1 MNLRKAIFN
10 IIKFRDY
17 KYIKAVKKN
26 LRNNI
31 EKPVQINEFNK
42 DNFLEFIT
50 NNSVYYKQYKD
61 KKIYDFHIVSKRDIV
76 DNYNEIATI
85 KPEKR
90 KKLIKV
96 STSGSYGTPLS
107 FYVTKE
113 KRLTQ
118 HC

>member
-42 DNFLEFIT
+42 DNF
-50 NNSVYYKQYKD
+50 
-61 KKIYDFHIVSKRDIV
+61 
-76 DNYNEIATI
+76 
-85 KPEKR
+85 
-90 KKLIKV
+90 
-96 STSGSYGTPLS
+96 
-107 FYVTKE
+107 
-113 KRLTQ
+113 
-118 HC
+118 